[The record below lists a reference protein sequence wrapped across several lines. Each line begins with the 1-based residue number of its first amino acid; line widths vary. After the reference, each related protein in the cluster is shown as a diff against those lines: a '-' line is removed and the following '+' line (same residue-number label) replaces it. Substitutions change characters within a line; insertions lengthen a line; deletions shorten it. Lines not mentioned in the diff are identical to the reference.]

1 MKKIGITG
9 GIGSG
14 KSTACEIFK
23 LLSVPVFHADDEAR
37 NLQNN
42 DLQIKNQ
49 LIKLF
54 GEHIYSEDGL
64 LDRKMLA
71 GLIFN
76 DTKSL
81 AKVNAIIHPT
91 VRQNFLKWVEDKQNE
106 NYVIYEAAILLE
118 SGYSVDFDRNILILA
133 DEKIRIER
141 VMKRDSISE
150 ELVKERIKNQMS
162 DIEKINLVDYVLE
175 NSDDKLL
182 IPQIIAMD
190 KVIREDRNKIS
201 A

>member
-23 LLSVPVFHADDEAR
+23 LLGVSVFHADDEAK

-42 DLQIKNQ
+42 NLQIKNY
-49 LIKLF
+49 LIELF
-54 GEHIYSEDGL
+54 GEHLYSEDGL

-76 DTKSL
+76 DTKAL
-81 AKVNAIIHPT
+81 AKVNAIIHPA
-91 VRQNFLKWVEDKQNE
+91 VRQNFLKWVENKQND
-106 NYVIYEAAILLE
+106 NYVLYEAAILLE

-162 DIEKINLVDYVLE
+162 DSEKINLVDYVLE
-175 NSDDKLL
+175 NSNDKLL
-182 IPQIIAMD
+182 IPQIIALD
-190 KVIREDRNKIS
+190 KVIREDCK
-201 A
+201 

>member
-23 LLSVPVFHADDEAR
+23 LLGVSVFHADDEAR

-76 DTKSL
+76 DTKAL
-81 AKVNAIIHPT
+81 AKVNAIIHPA
-91 VRQNFLKWVEDKQNE
+91 VRQNFLKWVENKQND
-106 NYVIYEAAILLE
+106 NYVLYEAAILLE
-118 SGYSVDFDRNILILA
+118 SGYLVDFDRNILILA

-150 ELVKERIKNQMS
+150 ELVKERIKNQMPDS
-162 DIEKINLVDYVLE
+162 EKINLVDYVLE

-182 IPQIIAMD
+182 IPQIIALDM
-190 KVIREDRNKIS
+190 VIREDRNK
-201 A
+201 

>member
-23 LLSVPVFHADDEAR
+23 LLGVSVFHADDEAK

-42 DLQIKNQ
+42 NLQIKNY
-49 LIKLF
+49 LIELF
-54 GEHIYSEDGL
+54 GEHLYSEDGL

-76 DTKSL
+76 DTKAL
-81 AKVNAIIHPT
+81 AKVNAIIHPA
-91 VRQNFLKWVEDKQNE
+91 VRQNFLKWVENKQND
-106 NYVIYEAAILLE
+106 NYVLYEAAILLE
-118 SGYSVDFDRNILILA
+118 SGYLVDFDRNILILA

-150 ELVKERIKNQMS
+150 ELVKERIKNQMPDS
-162 DIEKINLVDYVLE
+162 EKINLVDYVLE
-175 NSDDKLL
+175 NSNDKLL
-182 IPQIIAMD
+182 IPQIIALD
-190 KVIREDRNKIS
+190 KVIREDCK
-201 A
+201 

>member
-23 LLSVPVFHADDEAR
+23 LLGVSVFHADDEAK

-42 DLQIKNQ
+42 NLQIKNH
-49 LIKLF
+49 LIELF
-54 GEHIYSEDGL
+54 GEHLYSEDGL

-76 DTKSL
+76 DTKAL
-81 AKVNAIIHPT
+81 AKVNAIIHPA
-91 VRQNFLKWVEDKQNE
+91 VRQNFLKWVENKQND
-106 NYVIYEAAILLE
+106 NYVLYEAAILLE
-118 SGYSVDFDRNILILA
+118 SGYLVDFDRNILILA

-182 IPQIIAMD
+182 IPQIIALDM
-190 KVIREDRNKIS
+190 VIREDRNK
-201 A
+201 

>member
-23 LLSVPVFHADDEAR
+23 LLGVSVFHADDEAR

-76 DTKSL
+76 DTKAL
-81 AKVNAIIHPT
+81 AKVNAIIHPA
-91 VRQNFLKWVEDKQNE
+91 VRQNFLKWVENKQND
-106 NYVIYEAAILLE
+106 NYVLYEAAILLE
-118 SGYSVDFDRNILILA
+118 SGYLVDFDRNILILA

-182 IPQIIAMD
+182 IPQIIALDM
-190 KVIREDRNKIS
+190 VIREDRNK
-201 A
+201 

>member
-23 LLSVPVFHADDEAR
+23 LLGVSVFHADDEAK

-76 DTKSL
+76 DTKAL
-81 AKVNAIIHPT
+81 AKVNAIIHPA
-91 VRQNFLKWVEDKQNE
+91 VRQNFLKWVENKQND
-106 NYVIYEAAILLE
+106 NYVLYEAAILLE

-150 ELVKERIKNQMS
+150 ELVKERIKNQMPDS
-162 DIEKINLVDYVLE
+162 EKINLVDYVLE

-182 IPQIIAMD
+182 IPQIIALDM
-190 KVIREDRNKIS
+190 VIREDRNK
-201 A
+201 

>member
-23 LLSVPVFHADDEAR
+23 LLGVSVFHADDEAK

-42 DLQIKNQ
+42 NLQIKNY
-49 LIKLF
+49 LIELF
-54 GEHIYSEDGL
+54 GEHLYSEDGL

-76 DTKSL
+76 DTKAL
-81 AKVNAIIHPT
+81 AKVNAIIHPA
-91 VRQNFLKWVEDKQNE
+91 VRQNFLKWVENKQND
-106 NYVIYEAAILLE
+106 NYVLYEAAILLE

-150 ELVKERIKNQMS
+150 ELVKERIKNQMPDS
-162 DIEKINLVDYVLE
+162 EKINLVDYVLE
-175 NSDDKLL
+175 NSNDKLL
-182 IPQIIAMD
+182 IPQIIALD
-190 KVIREDRNKIS
+190 KVIREDRNK
-201 A
+201 